1 MPWPVCACGFDRV
14 GAVHNSHTPPNTVT
28 PIVGV
33 VAAVAARRLLG
44 PHSTV
49 EVIEPWAH
57 IGGMLAAGMV
67 DDSTSGNTRAYSGLA
82 LEYAHRMARA
92 YNVTSATA
100 ACFHGEPHIVEQ
112 VLRQWLTEEGVAL
125 TVGEAVAEASLDSNR
140 STIVGISLMPS
151 GRTINA
157 TQYIDATYEGDLL
170 AAAGIP
176 TATGRESST
185 RWNESFAGQR
195 LCAPGWQHFTSP
207 VNATASSGG
216 LLPGVDGTYPAP
228 WDQQAASLRSD
239 ARIQSFNFRAC
250 LTKAIDGVPIA
261 KPASYD
267 PNAYEIA
274 VRYIASLNASDDS
287 SSELSVGSFFGCN
300 LYAGSKCDTNDGP
313 AWGINPMGNE
323 TYSWPDASTAERAV
337 LRQHFVNY
345 TLGLW
350 WFLGHDDR
358 VPRNV
363 RHHHRHCHLPSSPP
377 PCPLPR
383 CSRARV
389 KPDVRHQFASRVCGG
404 IQQNVSVWPTSTLCR
419 CKVRC

>member
-33 VAAVAARRLLG
+33 VAAVAARRFLG

-67 DDSTSGNTRAYSGLA
+67 DDSTSGNTRAYNGLA
-82 LEYAHRMARA
+82 MEYAHRMARA

-239 ARIQSFNFRAC
+239 ARVQSFNFRAC

-287 SSELSVGSFFGCN
+287 SSELSVDSFFGCH

-363 RHHHRHCHLPSSPP
+363 RHHHRHCHLPFSPP

-389 KPDVRHQFASRVCGG
+389 KSDVRHQFASRVCGG